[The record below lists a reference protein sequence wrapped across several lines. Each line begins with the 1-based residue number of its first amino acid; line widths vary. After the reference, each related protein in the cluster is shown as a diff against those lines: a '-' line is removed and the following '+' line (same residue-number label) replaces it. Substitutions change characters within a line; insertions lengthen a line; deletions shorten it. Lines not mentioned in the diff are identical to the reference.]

1 MTPRTTAEPV
11 IVARVFDDNV
21 RAEPAPQAA
30 SRFPIPSCG
39 AEPRTESLS
48 WSWALVVVAR
58 EMRGGPDVVPGV
70 GRVLRFAW
78 PLDGPAPTTREAVRA
93 LLTGKPAR

>member
-1 MTPRTTAEPV
+1 MTLRTTAEPV
-11 IVARVFDDNV
+11 IVARVFDD
-21 RAEPAPQAA
+21 AA
-30 SRFPIPSCG
+30 SRFPI
-39 AEPRTESLS
+39 RLS

-78 PLDGPAPTTREAVRA
+78 PLDGPTPSTREAVRA
-93 LLTGKPAR
+93 LLAGKPAR